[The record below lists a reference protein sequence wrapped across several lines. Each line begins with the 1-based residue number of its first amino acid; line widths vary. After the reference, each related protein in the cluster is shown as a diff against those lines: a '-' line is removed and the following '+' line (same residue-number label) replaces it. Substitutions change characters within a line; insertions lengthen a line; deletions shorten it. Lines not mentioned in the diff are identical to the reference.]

1 MGRHAIDMTGQ
12 RFGNLV
18 VLRRAGTA
26 SDTGRQALWKC
37 QCDCGGV
44 HTVLGQTL
52 RSGNAQRCP
61 ACVKAG
67 RMPVPTDGGITVVR
81 LWFYQA
87 GATGGFATARDL
99 ETGELLAHSNWSRR
113 PLGAAPWQ
121 GYGPLRYVLKR
132 LVHIGRAKPKAA
144 TRSYEQWAKANAI
157 QLQEPS
163 WFTSRTNIDAL
174 WQECIASGRGPKI
187 IELDRGPNE
196 RRVASTA
203 TLIEDPA

>member
-18 VLRRAGTA
+18 VTRKQGTDPT
-26 SDTGRQALWKC
+26 SGQVLWKC

-52 RSGNAQRCP
+52 RKGQAQRCP

-67 RMPVPTDGGITVVR
+67 RIPLNPSLGGGVIVR
-81 LWFYQA
+81 LWFALA
-87 GATGGFATARDL
+87 GETGGFATARDL

-113 PLGAAPWQ
+113 PLGAQPWQ

-132 LVHIGRAKPKAA
+132 LVIMGRAKPKPAE
-144 TRSYEQWAKANAI
+144 RSYERWAKANAI
-157 QLQEPS
+157 VLQEPS
-163 WFTSRTNIDAL
+163 WITSRPQLEHL
-174 WQECIASGRGPKI
+174 WQECLASGKGPRI
-187 IELDRGPNE
+187 IELDRGND
-196 RRVASTA
+196 RRAAAVAG
-203 TLIEDPA
+203 EG